1 MEDFKLKKIK
11 LYFKK
16 NKKKIFNNKKM
27 MIMIKL
33 SYINKFLLIM
43 LNK

>member
-16 NKKKIFNNKKM
+16 NKKKIFNNKM
-27 MIMIKL
+27 IIMIKF
-33 SYINKFLLIM
+33 SYINLFLLIM